1 MHSIH
6 KPLGVIFVSICL
18 LDSSPILAQAG
29 SKQKERYTQQCVEQQ
44 RTIHQRLSDKVSDA
58 DFIPYCSCFVGAL
71 EKRLTPEQFR
81 DMGNSAKGAKPAW
94 LKQAEQQAGR
104 SCIPSEPKLQV

>member
-1 MHSIH
+1 MHSIY
-6 KPLGVIFVSICL
+6 KPLGALLVSVCL
-18 LDSSPILAQAG
+18 LNASPILAQAS
-29 SKQKERYTQQCVEQQ
+29 SKQKERYTQQCVKQQ
-44 RTIHQRLSDKVSDA
+44 GTMHQRLSDKVSDA
-58 DFIPYCSCFVGAL
+58 DFIPYCSCVAGAL

-81 DMGNSAKGAKPAW
+81 DMGNSAKGAKPTW

>member
-1 MHSIH
+1 MHSIFKH
-6 KPLGVIFVSICL
+6 CGAIFVSVCL
-18 LDSSPILAQAG
+18 LNSSPILAQVS
-29 SKQKERYTQQCVEQQ
+29 SKQKEPYTQQCVDQQ
-44 RTIHQRLSDKVSDA
+44 RTMHQRFSDKVSDA

-81 DMGNSAKGAKPAW
+81 EMGNSAKDVKPAW

>member
-1 MHSIH
+1 MHSIYQ
-6 KPLGVIFVSICL
+6 PLGAILVSVCL
-18 LDSSPILAQAG
+18 LNASPSLAQPS
-29 SKQKERYTQQCVEQQ
+29 SKQKELYTQQCVDQQ
-44 RTIHQRLSDKVSDA
+44 RSIHQRFSDKVSDA

-81 DMGNSAKGAKPAW
+81 DMRNSAKGAKPTW
-94 LKQAEQQAGR
+94 LKQAEQLAGR

>member
-1 MHSIH
+1 MHSIY
-6 KPLGVIFVSICL
+6 KPLGALLVSICL
-18 LDSSPILAQAG
+18 LNASQSLAQPS
-29 SKQKERYTQQCVEQQ
+29 SKQKELFTQQCVDQQ
-44 RTIHQRLSDKVSDA
+44 RSIHQRFSDKVSDA
-58 DFIPYCSCFVGAL
+58 DFMPYCGCVVGAL

>member
-1 MHSIH
+1 MHSIYQ
-6 KPLGVIFVSICL
+6 PLRAILVSVCL
-18 LDSSPILAQAG
+18 LNASPSLAQAS
-29 SKQKERYTQQCVEQQ
+29 SKQKELYTQQCVDQQ
-44 RTIHQRLSDKVSDA
+44 RSIHQRFSDKVSDA

-81 DMGNSAKGAKPAW
+81 DTGNSAKGAKPAW
-94 LKQAEQQAGR
+94 LKQAEQQASR

>member
-1 MHSIH
+1 MQSIFKH
-6 KPLGVIFVSICL
+6 LGAIFVSTCL
-18 LDSSPILAQAG
+18 LHSNPVVAQVS
-29 SKQKERYTQQCVEQQ
+29 SKQKEIYTQQCVDQQ
-44 RTIHQRLSDKVSDA
+44 RIIHQRFSDRVSDA
-58 DFIPYCSCFVGAL
+58 DFIPYCSCFIGAL

-81 DMGNSAKGAKPAW
+81 DMGSSAKGAKPAW

>member
-1 MHSIH
+1 MHSIF
-6 KPLGVIFVSICL
+6 KCLGALFVSVCL
-18 LDSSPILAQAG
+18 LNSGPVLAQAS
-29 SKQKERYTQQCVEQQ
+29 SKQKELYTQQCVDQQ
-44 RTIHQRLSDKVSDA
+44 RTMHQRFSDKVSDA
-58 DFIPYCSCFVGAL
+58 DFIPYCSCFVSAL

-81 DMGNSAKGAKPAW
+81 DVSNSAKGAKPAW

>member
-1 MHSIH
+1 MHSIL
-6 KPLGVIFVSICL
+6 KTLGLSTAISFLFGANPV
-18 LDSSPILAQAG
+18 LAQG
-29 SKQKERYTQQCVEQQ
+29 NPKPQERYTQQCVQQQ

-58 DFIPYCSCFVGAL
+58 DFTPYCSCVASAL
-71 EKRLTPEQFR
+71 EKNLTPEQFR
-81 DMGNSAKGAKPAW
+81 ELGSNVKGAKPAW

>member
-1 MHSIH
+1 MHSIY
-6 KPLGVIFVSICL
+6 KPLGALLVSVCL
-18 LDSSPILAQAG
+18 LNASQSLAQPS
-29 SKQKERYTQQCVEQQ
+29 SKQKELFTQQCVDQQ
-44 RTIHQRLSDKVSDA
+44 RSIHQRFSDKVSDA
-58 DFIPYCSCFVGAL
+58 DFMPYCSCVVGAL
-71 EKRLTPEQFR
+71 EKRLTREQFR

>member
-1 MHSIH
+1 MHSIYQ
-6 KPLGVIFVSICL
+6 PLGAILVSVGL
-18 LDSSPILAQAG
+18 LNASPSLAQAS
-29 SKQKERYTQQCVEQQ
+29 SKQKELYTQQCVDQQ
-44 RTIHQRLSDKVSDA
+44 RSIHQRFSAKVSDA

-81 DMGNSAKGAKPAW
+81 DVGNSAKGAKPAW

>member
-1 MHSIH
+1 MHSIFRR
-6 KPLGVIFVSICL
+6 LGAIFVSVCL
-18 LDSSPILAQAG
+18 LNPSPILAQTG
-29 SKQKERYTQQCVEQQ
+29 PKQKERYTQQCVEQQ
-44 RTIHQRLSDKVSDA
+44 RTIHQRFSDKVTDA

-81 DMGNSAKGAKPAW
+81 DIGNSAKGTKPAW

>member
-1 MHSIH
+1 MHSIY
-6 KPLGVIFVSICL
+6 KPIGAILVSVCL
-18 LDSSPILAQAG
+18 LNSSPSLAQAN
-29 SKQKERYTQQCVEQQ
+29 SKQKEVYTQQCVQQQ

-58 DFIPYCSCFVGAL
+58 DFIPYCSCVASAL
-71 EKRLTPEQFR
+71 EKNLTPEQFR
-81 DMGNSAKGAKPAW
+81 ELGNNAKGAKPAW

>member
-1 MHSIH
+1 MHSIF
-6 KPLGVIFVSICL
+6 KPLGAIFVSVSL
-18 LDSSPILAQAG
+18 LNVSPVLAQANT
-29 SKQKERYTQQCVEQQ
+29 KQKELYTQQCVERQ
-44 RTIHQRLSDKVSDA
+44 RSIHQRLSDKVSDA
-58 DFIPYCSCFVGAL
+58 DFIPYCSCVAGAL
-71 EKRLTPEQFR
+71 ERVLTPEQFR

>member
-1 MHSIH
+1 MHSIL
-6 KPLGVIFVSICL
+6 KTLGLSAAIACL
-18 LDSSPILAQAG
+18 LGANPVTAQG
-29 SKQKERYTQQCVEQQ
+29 NLKPQERYTQQCVQQQ
-44 RTIHQRLSDKVSDA
+44 RSIHQRLSDKVSDA
-58 DFIPYCSCFVGAL
+58 DFLPYCSCVAGAL

-81 DMGNSAKGAKPAW
+81 EIGNSTKGAKPAW

>member
-1 MHSIH
+1 MHSIF
-6 KPLGVIFVSICL
+6 KSTGAILLSVCL
-18 LDSSPILAQAG
+18 LNSNSLHAQIS
-29 SKQKERYTQQCVEQQ
+29 SKQKERRTQQCLQQQ
-44 RTIHQRLSDKVSDA
+44 RSIHHGLGDKVSDA
-58 DFIPYCSCFVGAL
+58 DFIPYCSCFVSAL

-81 DMGNSAKGAKPAW
+81 DMGDSAKGAKPAW

>member
-1 MHSIH
+1 MHSVF
-6 KPLGVIFVSICL
+6 KPLGAIFVSACL
-18 LDSSPILAQAG
+18 LNSSPVLAQAS
-29 SKQKERYTQQCVEQQ
+29 SKQKELYTQQCVDQQ

-71 EKRLTPEQFR
+71 ERRLTPEQFR
-81 DMGNSAKGAKPAW
+81 DMSTSAKGAKPAW

>member
-1 MHSIH
+1 MHSVF
-6 KPLGVIFVSICL
+6 KPLGAILVSVCL
-18 LDSSPILAQAG
+18 LNASPSLAQAS
-29 SKQKERYTQQCVEQQ
+29 SKQKERFTQQCIEQQ
-44 RTIHQRLSDKVSDA
+44 RAIHHRLSDKVTDA
-58 DFIPYCSCFVGAL
+58 DFLPYCSCVVGAL
-71 EKRLTPEQFR
+71 EKKLTPEQFR

>member
-1 MHSIH
+1 MHSIFKH
-6 KPLGVIFVSICL
+6 TGAILVSVCL
-18 LDSSPILAQAG
+18 LNASPSLAEA
-29 SKQKERYTQQCVEQQ
+29 SPKQKEAYTQQCGQQ
-44 RTIHQRLSDKVSDA
+44 HRSIHQRLSDKVSDA
-58 DFIPYCSCFVGAL
+58 DFIPYCSCVAGAL

-81 DMGNSAKGAKPAW
+81 DMGNGTKGAKPAW